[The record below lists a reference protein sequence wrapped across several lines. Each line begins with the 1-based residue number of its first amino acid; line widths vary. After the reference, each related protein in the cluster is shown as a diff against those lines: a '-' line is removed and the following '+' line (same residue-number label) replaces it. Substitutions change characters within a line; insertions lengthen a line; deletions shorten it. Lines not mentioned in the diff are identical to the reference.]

1 MPTSRMTSRGDAAL
15 ATAGKASANAAVR
28 SAVRSGRPDMA
39 SSHLPAPW
47 MVPDDVK
54 SVNYRTVPP
63 FRAAPARY
71 DRPIQPDVRLR
82 RMRRASSIVA
92 KAVIVLA
99 AILAA
104 ADAAAQTFHG

>member
-1 MPTSRMTSRGDAAL
+1 MLHWRPPARPARTRPSEARCEAADPTWH
-15 ATAGKASANAAVR
+15 
-28 SAVRSGRPDMA
+28 PPIY
-39 SSHLPAPW
+39 PAPW

-82 RMRRASSIVA
+82 RMRRASPIVA

-104 ADAAAQTFHG
+104 ADAAGR